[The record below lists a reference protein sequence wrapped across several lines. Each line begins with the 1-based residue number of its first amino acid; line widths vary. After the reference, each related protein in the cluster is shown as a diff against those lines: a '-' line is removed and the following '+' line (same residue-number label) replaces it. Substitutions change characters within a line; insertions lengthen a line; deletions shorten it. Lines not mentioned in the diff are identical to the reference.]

1 MSYTFHTVF
10 NKELESVAILV
21 HIKVSCMYF
30 GNNVL
35 DVESGVELWAFFQL
49 KNNFLQVIVAWK
61 H

>member
-10 NKELESVAILV
+10 NKELEGVAILV

-35 DVESGVELWAFFQL
+35 DVESSVELWAFFQL